1 MKIIAHHDADGITSA
16 FFTQFGM
23 GEAEIVFPSKF
34 GDTSKFEKGDVMV
47 DMRPDN
53 PNIEGLVIDHHFP
66 HPDKNNRKYKLI
78 PDIPMKDFQY
88 SRDIVPA
95 SLLCWMEFKEKI
107 PKSEWWKLAIGL
119 AGDGQLE
126 LMPTEVFEECPAL
139 KKTVK
144 TSAYQSYGN
153 WKISMYP
160 LYKLLSSPI
169 NAFLRK
175 GEYESALNLIKYS
188 DSPYTLYS
196 SEDAMIAKRD
206 IKNEFQTAVK
216 DSEIFDYGDLQ
227 VVVYYSKYRMSGYIA
242 SALQSSLNEKTLMA
256 INKRDGSLSVRGDLA
271 CYYKDKLKVLDYI
284 TIDGH
289 AGFMGGKLTKNYNKL
304 ISDLDEVL

>member
-1 MKIIAHHDADGITSA
+1 MKIHAHHDADGITSA
-16 FFTQFGM
+16 FFTQYGL
-23 GEAEIVFPSKF
+23 GEAEIIFSDKF

-66 HPDKNNRKYKLI
+66 HPEKRKYKLI
-78 PDIPMKDFQY
+78 PDIPMKTFNY
-88 SRDIVPA
+88 SNGIVPA
-95 SLLCWMEFKEKI
+95 SLISWMEYKDKI
-107 PKSEWWKLAIGL
+107 PKNEWWKLAIGL

-126 LMPTEVFEECPAL
+126 LMPTEVFKECPSL
-139 KKTVK
+139 MKSIK

-175 GEYESALNLIKYS
+175 GEFESAINLLKYS
-188 DSPYTLYS
+188 DSPYSLYT
-196 SEDAMIAKRD
+196 SEDARIAKSD

-216 DSEIFDYGDLQ
+216 DSEMFDYGNLQ
-227 VVVYYSKYRMSGYIA
+227 LVVYYSKYRMSGYIA
-242 SALQSSLNEKTLMA
+242 SALQNSMNDKTLMA

-271 CYYKDKLKVLDYI
+271 TYYRDTLKELEYLD
-284 TIDGH
+284 IDGH
-289 AGFMGGKLTKNYNKL
+289 AGFMGGKLSKNYNKL
-304 ISDLDEVL
+304 LVDLDRIFR

>member
-16 FFTQFGM
+16 YFAQFGF
-23 GEAEIVFPSKF
+23 GESEIVFPHKF
-34 GDTSKFEKGDVMV
+34 GDTTKFEKGDVMV

-66 HPDKNNRKYKLI
+66 HPDKKDRKYKLI
-78 PDIPMKDFQY
+78 PDISKKEFQY

-95 SLLCWMEFKEKI
+95 SLLCWNEYKDKI
-107 PKSEWWKLAIGL
+107 PKNEWWKLAIGL

-126 LMPTEVFEECPAL
+126 LMPTEVFKECPSLL
-139 KKTVK
+139 KPVK

-175 GEYESALNLIKYS
+175 EEYESALNLIKYS

-196 SEDAMIAKRD
+196 SEDARIAKND

-216 DSEIFDYGDLQ
+216 DSEIFDYGSLQ
-227 VVVYYSKYRMSGYIA
+227 VIVYYSKYRMSGYIA
-242 SALQSSLNEKTLMA
+242 SALQNSMHDKTLMA

-271 CYYKDKLKVLDYI
+271 TYYKDTLGELDYI
-284 TIDGH
+284 EIDGH

-304 ISDLDEVL
+304 IADLDELV